1 MSKWVFLRGLMRE
14 TRHWGEFPG
23 LFRSMV
29 PEADITLLDLP
40 GNGSL
45 HSLRSPTRVEEM
57 TDSCRRQLL
66 SRNIAPP
73 HNLFALSFGGMVA
86 TDWAMRYPDEIAGC
100 VLLNTSLRPHNPFYR
115 RLRPRNY
122 PALLALGLSS
132 LVHRN
137 VERQESLLLRLTS
150 NQHAQRADV
159 LADWI
164 SYQHD
169 HPVTYQN
176 ALRQLCAAIRYGAP
190 AQAPKPPLLI
200 LAGGADRL
208 IDPRCSQQLA
218 HQWQASLAT
227 NAAAG
232 HDLTLD
238 AGHWVAEQVR
248 DWLVS
253 SANAYGSQ
261 REYYFPIG
269 LEQID

>member
-14 TRHWGEFPG
+14 TRHWGKFPD

-45 HSLRSPTRVEEM
+45 HALRSPARVEDM
-57 TDSCRRQLL
+57 TDFCRQQLL
-66 SRNIAPP
+66 SRNITPP
-73 HNLFALSFGGMVA
+73 YNLFALSLGGMVA

-100 VLLNTSLRPHNPFYR
+100 VLLNTSLRPVNPFYR
-115 RLRPRNY
+115 RLRLRNY

-132 LVHRN
+132 LLNRN
-137 VERQESLLLRLTS
+137 IGRQERLLLRLTS
-150 NQHAQRADV
+150 NQHAQQADV

-169 HPVTYQN
+169 QPVTHQN
-176 ALRQLCAAIRYGAP
+176 ALRQLYAAIRYRVP
-190 AQAPKPPLLI
+190 AQAPAAPLLI
-200 LAGGADRL
+200 LAGSADRL
-208 IDPRCSQQLA
+208 IDSRCSQQLA
-218 HQWQASLAT
+218 HQWQAALAT
-227 NAAAG
+227 QATAG

-248 DWLVS
+248 DWLAS
-253 SANAYGSQ
+253 SANAHGTQ
-261 REYYFPIG
+261 RE
-269 LEQID
+269 

>member
-14 TRHWGEFPG
+14 TRHWGEFPE

-45 HSLRSPTRVEEM
+45 HTLESLTRVDEM

-66 SRNIAPP
+66 GRDVAPP
-73 HNLFALSFGGMVA
+73 YHLLALSLGGMVA
-86 TDWAMRYPDEIAGC
+86 TDWAARYPDEIAGC
-100 VLLNTSLRPHNPFYR
+100 VLLNTSVRPVNPFYR

-122 PALLALGLSS
+122 PALLALGLLNLLSPD
-132 LVHRN
+132 

-150 NQHAQRADV
+150 NRCGQQADV

-164 SYQHD
+164 SYQRD
-169 HPVTYQN
+169 HPVTYRN
-176 ALRQLCAAIRYGAP
+176 ALRQLFAAIRYRAST
-190 AQAPKPPLLI
+190 QAPKPPLLI
-200 LAGGADRL
+200 LAGSADRL
-208 IDPRCSQQLA
+208 IDPCCSQQLA
-218 HQWQASLAT
+218 KQWQASLAT
-227 NAAAG
+227 QANAG

-248 DWLVS
+248 DWLAS
-253 SANAYGSQ
+253 SVNAHGGQ
-261 REYYFPIG
+261 REYYFPRG
-269 LEQID
+269 LEHID